1 MNIGLLGFGVVGGG
15 VWELAADRQDVNVK
29 RVLLRRPKDGLPAAV
44 TTMDINDILCDD
56 TIDTVVEVMGGL
68 HPAYEYVTAA
78 MERGITDITQK
89 GRQLLFSFDGRI
101 DPSALLAVCTMAA
114 YRSRTQ
120 LTAGASPRL
129 TLYLQP
135 KEEPLAAA
143 GGLVDALRLHEK
155 DTQQADGA
163 SPRKEETAHEK

>member
-1 MNIGLLGFGVVGGG
+1 
-15 VWELAADRQDVNVK
+15 
-29 RVLLRRPKDGLPAAV
+29 
-44 TTMDINDILCDD
+44 
-56 TIDTVVEVMGGL
+56 
-68 HPAYEYVTAA
+68 
-78 MERGITDITQK
+78 
-89 GRQLLFSFDGRI
+89 
-101 DPSALLAVCTMAA
+101 MAS

-143 GGLVDALRLHEK
+143 GGLVEALRLHEK

>member
-1 MNIGLLGFGVVGGG
+1 MAELPWSETGFQAQGAALLYSSQVLDG
-15 VWELAADRQDVNVK
+15 AA
-29 RVLLRRPKDGLPAAV
+29 
-44 TTMDINDILCDD
+44 
-56 TIDTVVEVMGGL
+56 
-68 HPAYEYVTAA
+68 
-78 MERGITDITQK
+78 
-89 GRQLLFSFDGRI
+89 
-101 DPSALLAVCTMAA
+101 SALLAVCTMAS

-143 GGLVDALRLHEK
+143 GGLVEALRLHEK